1 MMPGRKE
8 MEKVY
13 DPARVEER
21 LYGRWEERGY
31 FHAEPDPGRE
41 PFTIV
46 IPPPNITGQLHM
58 GHALDN
64 TMQDA
69 VIRFRRMQG
78 YCTLWMPGTDHA
90 SIATELK
97 IVEQLAEEGLT
108 KDDVGREGFLKR
120 AWEWKQTYGSRIVL
134 QLKKLGTSC
143 DWARERFTMDEGCIR
158 AVNEAFVDLYEK
170 GLIYR
175 GDRIINWCPDC
186 CTALSDTEVEHEER
200 ETHLWHVRYPEKGGG
215 EGVVVA
221 TTRPETMLGDT
232 GVAVNPKDERYR
244 HLIGKT
250 LVLPLLGREIPV
262 VADEYVDMEFGTGAV
277 KMTPA
282 HDPNDFEVGMRHGLE
297 TIRVLDDTA
306 TVNENGGP
314 YAGLDRYEARKRI
327 EADLDALG
335 LLVKK
340 EKYSHSVGHC
350 YRCQTLIEPIVSKQW
365 FVSMKPLA
373 VQALEAVNDG
383 DIRFIPG
390 RFARVYR
397 NWMENVRDWC
407 ISRQLWWGH
416 RIPAYYCDG
425 CEEVIV
431 SKSPVAACPK
441 CGGPVRQDEDVLD
454 TWFSSGLW
462 PFSTM
467 GWPDKTPELEYF
479 YPTSVLVTAYDII
492 FFWVA
497 RMIVF
502 GFSQM
507 GEKPFHE
514 VLIHGIVRDEQ
525 GRKMSKSLGNGIDP
539 LEVIDRYG
547 ADALRFSLVNGTS
560 PGNDMRFSWARAEA
574 ARNFANKLWNA
585 ARFVLMNA
593 GEETP
598 ALDPAALDAADKW
611 ILTRLQRLVPEITA
625 HLEKYEL
632 GMAAQKLYDF
642 IWSEYCDWYIEMAK
656 ARLYGKDEKA
666 RSAALSVLVHVL
678 SALLKM
684 LHPFMPFITE
694 EIYLHL
700 PGTEGTIMTAPWP
713 EADEALTF
721 VLEAGQ
727 MAVAMEAIKA
737 VRNVRAE
744 MNVPPSARPRMV
756 IVAKDPGALAE
767 LVPYIEKLAGA
778 GDVSLKTDRAGAEE
792 KAVALVCGGCEVFIP
807 LAELVDVEKERERL
821 SKEARRLKSEIGR
834 ARAKLD
840 NPGFVEKAPAAVVEA
855 EREKTEKFG
864 RMLETVRERLE
875 ALQG

>member
-1 MMPGRKE
+1 MPGRKE

-13 DPARVEER
+13 DPALVEER

-41 PFTIV
+41 PFTVV

-69 VIRFRRMQG
+69 IIRFRRMQG

-97 IVEQLAEEGLT
+97 IVEQLSEEGLQ

-120 AWEWKQTYGSRIVL
+120 AWEWKRTYGSRIVL
-134 QLKKLGTSC
+134 QLKKLGASC

-250 LVLPLLGREIPV
+250 LVLPLLDREIPV

-383 DIRFIPG
+383 AIRFIPG

-431 SKSPVAACPK
+431 SKSPVAACPS

-507 GEKPFHE
+507 GEKPFGE

-611 ILTRLQRLVPEITA
+611 ILTRLQRLVPEITG

-666 RSAALSVLVHVL
+666 RSAALSVLAHVL

-694 EIYLHL
+694 EIFLHL

-721 VLEAGQ
+721 ICEAGQ

-778 GDVSLKTDRAGAEE
+778 GGVSLRTDRAGAGE

-807 LAELVDVEKERERL
+807 LAELVDVDKERERL
-821 SKEARRLKSEIGR
+821 SKEVQRLISEIDR

-840 NPGFVEKAPAAVVEA
+840 NRGFVEKAPAAVVEA
-855 EREKTEKFG
+855 EREKAEKFG
-864 RMLETVRERLE
+864 RMLDTVRERLE
-875 ALQG
+875 ALEG